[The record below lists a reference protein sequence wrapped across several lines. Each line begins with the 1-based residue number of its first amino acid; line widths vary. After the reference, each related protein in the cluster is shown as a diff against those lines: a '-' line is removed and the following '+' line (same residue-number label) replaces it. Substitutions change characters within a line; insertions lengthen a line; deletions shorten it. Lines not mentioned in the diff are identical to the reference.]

1 MHPGA
6 TMPAQGLTRRRRTR
20 LAWLFGLPS
29 PMAEISA
36 KTRRERKLIH
46 IRAKNSEQAIRPNL
60 FVLKVFGAP
69 DRHVCSEPFLA

>member
-46 IRAKNSEQAIRPNL
+46 IRAKNSE
-60 FVLKVFGAP
+60 
-69 DRHVCSEPFLA
+69 